1 MPTNLPPRRKL
12 PSPRQPMLVD
22 AVLALGIALITV
34 SAADFLFWLT
44 S

>member
-1 MPTNLPPRRKL
+1 MPTNLPPRRKST
-12 PSPRQPMLVD
+12 SPRPPMLKD